1 MSLLDKLKGIIS
13 ISVDVSNLKDIHF
26 FSDNTKKEIYNIDN
40 RTININVNNISAK
53 DIPQVQE
60 AIRQAVNDQSDVLL
74 EDKAKLLVEDIGR
87 EENNKNN
94 QDLITFFQ
102 GKLPQ
107 NDVDLLR
114 ASLYVKSVYD
124 KDLPIG
130 DLKNNVINKYGDRGR
145 HFVNLCTAGY
155 FSSIFKPLYLE
166 MEKDKEFSKEA
177 YLKIFNKLMDQS
189 PFAIFVYNQITPDE
203 LEKSVREKIKVNK
216 KYGINY
222 LNIHGIGESNIN
234 KIEKL
239 LIKIRQELKEI
250 PDVESSRNYIIITL
264 YF

>member
-1 MSLLDKLKGIIS
+1 
-13 ISVDVSNLKDIHF
+13 
-26 FSDNTKKEIYNIDN
+26 
-40 RTININVNNISAK
+40 
-53 DIPQVQE
+53 
-60 AIRQAVNDQSDVLL
+60 
-74 EDKAKLLVEDIGR
+74 
-87 EENNKNN
+87 
-94 QDLITFFQ
+94 
-102 GKLPQ
+102 
-107 NDVDLLR
+107 
-114 ASLYVKSVYD
+114 
-124 KDLPIG
+124 
-130 DLKNNVINKYGDRGR
+130 
-145 HFVNLCTAGY
+145 
-155 FSSIFKPLYLE
+155 
-166 MEKDKEFSKEA
+166 
-177 YLKIFNKLMDQS
+177 MDQS